1 MAKATIDPSKL
12 GDALREQLGL
22 LHADIVERVDAEGEK
37 SIKQLVK
44 LTKASVPTRHGD
56 FKRAI
61 TYKVVPNPTGCKQ
74 FVWGAR
80 APLHRL
86 THLLVHGHQKVNGGR
101 VDGDP
106 FLEKS
111 LDTVLPEYE
120 KNVEEAL
127 RND

>member
-12 GDALREQLGL
+12 GEALREQLAMI
-22 LHADIVERVDAEGEK
+22 HEDVVEKVDAEGEK
-37 SIKQLVK
+37 SVKKLVK
-44 LTKASVPTRHGD
+44 LTKASVPERTGD
-56 FKRAI
+56 YKKAI
-61 TYKVVPNPTGCKQ
+61 TYKVIENPTGCKR
-74 FVWGAR
+74 FVWGAK
-80 APLHRL
+80 APHYRL
-86 THLLVHGHQKVNGGR
+86 THLLVKGHQKVNGGR

-127 RND
+127 KND

>member
-1 MAKATIDPSKL
+1 MSKATIDPSKL
-12 GDALREQLGL
+12 GEALREQLGL
-22 LHADIVERVDAEGEK
+22 LHEEIVEQVDAEGEK
-37 SIKQLVK
+37 SVKQLVK
-44 LTKASVPTRHGD
+44 LTKASVPQRSGD
-56 FKRAI
+56 YKRAI
-61 TYKVVPNPTGCKQ
+61 TYKVVENPTGCKK

-80 APLHRL
+80 APFHRL

-106 FLEKS
+106 FLEKA

-127 RND
+127 KK